1 MKYSKTFFCE
11 QLRKALYEKRLT
23 QKDLAEKIGVNRP
36 VVNRWI
42 TGNSNPSFNS
52 LKKIAAALE
61 LPLNYFSEDYNINT
75 ELYNESNN
83 TEKDFSKIV
92 LLEEKIKRL
101 EAEIMLT
108 RKDNELLK
116 KEIEILNDKF
126 KFLGKALGKK

>member
-36 VVNRWI
+36 VVNRWM

-52 LKKIAAALE
+52 LKKIASALE

-75 ELYNESNN
+75 EIYNENN
-83 TEKDFSKIV
+83 TEKDISKIV

-116 KEIEILNDKF
+116 KEIEILKEKF
-126 KFLGKALGKK
+126 KFLEKELGK